1 MRSVSAWPTECLD
14 EVVPERS
21 ESRFLMCL
29 RRSVVAAPARPE
41 RSKASGWNDVL
52 SSSAA
57 LNEALKRKYLLFSF
71 SSMKWSSGRE
81 RATGSEAFLEVQSP
95 GGLVTVTS

>member
-21 ESRFLMCL
+21 ESRFLIYL
-29 RRSVVAAPARPE
+29 RRRVVAAPARPV

-52 SSSAA
+52 SPSAV
-57 LNEALKRKYLLFSF
+57 LSEALKTEGRPLLLLVDEVPHLIEVILIV
-71 SSMKWSSGRE
+71 MGRQ
-81 RATGSEAFLEVQSP
+81 V
-95 GGLVTVTS
+95 GGCVEC